1 MRTGCLNL
9 KLNNMKTN
17 KNFKLNAITIL
28 SFFALLISGSVSA
41 QQSGIKRTD
50 LQRHNLT
57 VAGHEAVQSRI
68 DFEPHTAFGK
78 HSHPGEEVIYVLEG
92 SLEYQI
98 NDDKPV
104 TLKAG
109 EVLFIPAGVVHSAR
123 NTSNAKASELATYIV
138 EKGKPILVLKK

>member
-1 MRTGCLNL
+1 
-9 KLNNMKTN
+9 MKTN
-17 KNFKLNAITIL
+17 KNFRSNAITIL

-41 QQSGIKRTD
+41 QQSGIKRTNLQQHD
-50 LQRHNLT
+50 LSI
-57 VAGHEAVQSRI
+57 AGHETLQARI

-123 NTSNAKASELATYIV
+123 NNSNAKASELATYIV

>member
-1 MRTGCLNL
+1 MET
-9 KLNNMKTN
+9 KKQKTWVII
-17 KNFKLNAITIL
+17 AIIIL
-28 SFFALLISGSVSA
+28 GIIAFLIPNQIAA
-41 QQSGIKRTD
+41 QTGIKRTD
-50 LQRHNLT
+50 LQKHDLSIPGRET
-57 VAGHEAVQSRI
+57 VQARI

-92 SLEYQI
+92 SLEYQV
-98 NDDKPV
+98 NDEKPV

-123 NTSNAKASELATYIV
+123 NNGNTKASELATYIV